1 MIFKDK
7 ALTISVNYYFKIHF
21 ANKTETKKL
30 PHTFTAAAVFT
41 DT

>member
-21 ANKTETKKL
+21 ANKTETKK
-30 PHTFTAAAVFT
+30 TAAHLYGCGSLY
-41 DT
+41 